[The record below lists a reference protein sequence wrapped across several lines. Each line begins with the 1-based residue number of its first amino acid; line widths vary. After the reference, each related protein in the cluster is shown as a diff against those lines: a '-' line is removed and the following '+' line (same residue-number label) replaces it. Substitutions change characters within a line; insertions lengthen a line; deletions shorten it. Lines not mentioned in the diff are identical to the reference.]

1 MSDVAIIVLLVV
13 VSILGVLL
21 IPQLLIRRAMT
32 SVIRIFRQCG
42 AVGISSARTA
52 DELGL
57 RPLGMFDRIMKPKDY
72 KPRALHFLIS
82 ANIVQ
87 VTEGGKLYL
96 SEENLASS
104 QLQKGR

>member
-1 MSDVAIIVLLVV
+1 MSDVVVIVLLVV
-13 VSILGVLL
+13 VSILGVML

-42 AVGISSARTA
+42 AVGKSSAKTA

-57 RPLGMFDRIMKPKDY
+57 RPLGVFDRVMKPRDY
-72 KPRALHFLIS
+72 KPRALQFLVR
-82 ANIVQ
+82 ANIVR
-87 VTEGGKLYL
+87 VTEDGKLYL